1 MSKLDVAKEKI
12 AYLKLW
18 LGISL
23 ITDISLVGWLLSNG
37 RSASAVMVLGALLA
51 IISITSAAFAVHK
64 RIEKHIDM
72 LEDL

>member
-51 IISITSAAFAVHK
+51 IISITSAALAVHK

>member
-18 LGISL
+18 LGIAVV
-23 ITDISLVGWLLSNG
+23 TDISLVGWLLSNG
-37 RSASAVMVLGALLA
+37 RSASGLMVIGALLA
-51 IISITSAAFAVHK
+51 IGSITYAAFVIH
-64 RIEKHIDM
+64 RHIEKKMDA